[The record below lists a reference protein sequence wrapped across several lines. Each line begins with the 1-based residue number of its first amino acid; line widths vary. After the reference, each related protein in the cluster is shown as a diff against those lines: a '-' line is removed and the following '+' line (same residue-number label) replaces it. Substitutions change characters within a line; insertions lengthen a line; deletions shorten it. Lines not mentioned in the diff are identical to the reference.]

1 MSGFEMTTDTP
12 ADSSIFGTPEPR
24 DRPVTESLTGLDG
37 LMVHFESG
45 RGVRTD
51 GCSDWNAVLNLNSD
65 AGEEYSIGAMQF
77 LMLRDGSD
85 SLLEGLGLLD
95 DVDAD
100 RFRALL
106 DGSSLDERVLDEI
119 GALTSSRILAVQCLS
134 LHPNAKGLGV
144 ESWFIAEVV
153 HHMLPDGIVLAHG
166 MTAAEASKGYWNGP
180 THNQLRESGLDP
192 LDEFPGFHGQ
202 STTASA
208 LSAARSSLWS
218 RIASEVIA
226 TPSQALVP

>member
-1 MSGFEMTTDTP
+1 MTTDVP
-12 ADSSIFGTPEPR
+12 PDSSIFGTPEDG
-24 DRPVTESLTGLDG
+24 DRPVSESLVGLDG
-37 LMVHFESG
+37 LVVHFESG

-77 LMLRDGSD
+77 LMLRDGSA

-106 DGSSLDERVLDEI
+106 DGNNLDERVLDEI
-119 GALTSSRILAVQCLS
+119 GALTSNRILAVQCLS
-134 LHPNAKGLGV
+134 LHPNAKELGV

-153 HHMLPDGIVLAHG
+153 HHMIPDGIVLAHG

-180 THNQLRESGLDP
+180 THDQLLAAGLGP
-192 LDEFPGFHGQ
+192 LGGFPGFHGQ
-202 STTASA
+202 SATAPA
-208 LSAARSSLWS
+208 LATARCSLWPH
-218 RIASEVIA
+218 IASEVIA
-226 TPSQALVP
+226 TPSAAHSV